1 MPEQKRT
8 KGWIVSLVV
17 MNIIFLLIICLLV
30 TVGGVYLFRT
40 QNSVRTQSSPSETV
54 TEKTIEVDGDV
65 VDLVSKTQPA
75 VVTVLVKDT
84 ANNIYGDEEEYTAG
98 SGTGFFVSDDGLLI
112 TNEHVVCATNTSMLA
127 IVTSD
132 QKTFNVKSIAVDPA
146 LDVAILQVDTQN
158 SKVPYLSFA
167 DPKEDLKVGQ
177 LAIAIGNPLGTN
189 PGSVTK
195 GIISGLNRNIR
206 AQGACNNKTSF
217 KDYEGV
223 IQTDAAIN
231 SGNSGGPL
239 INSAGEVIG
248 VNSATSTGANNIS
261 YTVPANRV
269 AKVLERYKKNN
280 GKITTPYIGV
290 EYSMISTDQ
299 AKTQN
304 LPVGALV
311 RNVVA
316 DSPASKGGIQK
327 NDIITKVDDKK
338 VDFSLLSTLS
348 LYFEPGQKVQ
358 IEVYR
363 RSDRDTNT
371 QDLGKYVTLDVVVGE
386 K

>member
-65 VDLVSKTQPA
+65 VDLVNKTQPA